1 MCIPKCLSIFSEVLS
16 EETGTPLSK
25 TLWPIGWLDLSEIVK
40 LYHKAAETYQE
51 FIDSWSVLFANYR
64 VWDCSLAFMYSFAV
78 PDIIF
83 DSVTVLKKLA

>member
-1 MCIPKCLSIFSEVLS
+1 MSLYIFRSFVW
-16 EETGTPLSK
+16 GDGDTPSK
-25 TLWPIGWLDLSEIVK
+25 TLWPIGQLDLSEIVK

-51 FIDSWSVLFANYR
+51 CIDSWSALFANYR